1 MRHEENGFH
10 IPESS
15 KELIIRMDNMED
27 DISAFLYKFTDAE
40 IKHLKRIESFEGN
53 YILELCSGGGQIT
66 LEISNNLKELERK
79 MIEFITGRKW
89 EVSKEKTYIPV
100 L

>member
-1 MRHEENGFH
+1 MGHEENGMH
-10 IPESS
+10 IPESI
-15 KELIIRMDNMED
+15 KDLIIRMDNMED
-27 DISAFLYKFTDAE
+27 DIFAFLYKFTDAE

-53 YILELCSGGGQIT
+53 YILELCSGSEQIT
-66 LEISNNLKELERK
+66 LEISNNLKELEKK

-100 L
+100 W